1 MRVQRGDNLALTDF
15 SLAPIYL
22 FKISGPLTL
31 IKLRPHSLA
40 TAEAS
45 MVFPHPGY
53 PYSNSLSR
61 HQNKCDQ
68 EGLTYPERRR
78 RGDCAK
84 MRAYFVGHSSVSR
97 RTLFVSFS
105 PVISH
110 ETGLDFHPN
119 FWKQTPDIC
128 PADCRFLEIHIPE
141 RERDKIFLSRGE
153 ISIGQ
158 FRLSKKLST
167 RHANEGFLLTPTAS

>member
-1 MRVQRGDNLALTDF
+1 M
-15 SLAPIYL
+15 
-22 FKISGPLTL
+22 TL

-53 PYSNSLSR
+53 PYSNSLNK

-68 EGLTYPERRR
+68 EGVTYPERRR

-84 MRAYFVGHSSVSR
+84 MRAYFVGHSR
-97 RTLFVSFS
+97 RTLFVSFN

-119 FWKQTPDIC
+119 FWKQTPDIR
-128 PADCRFLEIHIPE
+128 PTDCRFLEVHIPK
-141 RERDKIFLSRGE
+141 RERDKIFLSHGK

-158 FRLSKKLST
+158 FRLTKKSST
-167 RHANEGFLLTPTAS
+167 RRANEGFPLTPAAS